1 MSIPV
6 SGPGIH
12 VGLDGSIST
21 SFPAGIRVAGR
32 VNAAHELPTMG
43 RLNEMWYVGT
53 GCYMWAGQGWVEV
66 NGDWL
71 NIPATT
77 IDSILTW
84 KGITVTISVPE
95 DLTALFPCP
104 HDLTPE
110 DMGFFESVHPDH
122 FKTFR
127 GLWKAAWIDQRASED
142 FDTWRNHYAEDRQRD
157 NEGGLW

>member
-1 MSIPV
+1 MTK
-6 SGPGIH
+6 IH
-12 VGLDGSIST
+12 MGADGTIST
-21 SFPAGIRVAGR
+21 SRGSAPIKVMGYVLTPSD
-32 VNAAHELPTMG
+32 LPSSG
-43 RLNEMWYVGT
+43 NPNEVWFVGVDCYVWST
-53 GCYMWAGQGWVEV
+53 KGWMQVSPEF
-66 NGDWL
+66 L
-71 NIPATT
+71 NIPMPDKV
-77 IDSILTW
+77 IDSVLTW
-84 KGITVTISVPE
+84 KGVTVTISVTE

-127 GLWKAAWIDQRASED
+127 GLWKAAWMEQRASED